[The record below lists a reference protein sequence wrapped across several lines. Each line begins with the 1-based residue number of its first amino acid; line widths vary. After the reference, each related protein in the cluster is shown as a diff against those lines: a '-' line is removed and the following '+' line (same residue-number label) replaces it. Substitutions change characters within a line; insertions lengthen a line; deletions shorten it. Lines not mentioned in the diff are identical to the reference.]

1 MPYFVY
7 KIAPVV
13 SKIVKNIQPLEEF
26 EKFKDAKNFAKEK
39 RQQENTEDGNI
50 YKVIFAE
57 NSIDAEEKLQEQR
70 EDTILREWEK

>member
-7 KIAPVV
+7 KIAPGV

-39 RQQENTEDGNI
+39 RQKENAEDGNI

-70 EDTILREWEK
+70 GDTILREWEK

>member
-7 KIAPVV
+7 KIAPGV

-39 RQQENTEDGNI
+39 RQQENAEDGNI

>member
-7 KIAPVV
+7 KIAPGV
-13 SKIVKNIQPLEEF
+13 SQIVKNLEPLESF
-26 EKFKDAKNFAKEK
+26 EKFKDAKNFTKEK
-39 RQQENTEDGNI
+39 RKQEDADSGNV

-70 EDTILREWEK
+70 KDTILREWEK

>member
-7 KIAPVV
+7 KIAPGI
-13 SKIVKNIQPLEEF
+13 SKIVKNIEQLKDF

-39 RQQENTEDGNI
+39 RQQETAESGNI

-57 NSIDAEEKLQEQR
+57 NNIEAEEKLQEQR
-70 EDTILREWEK
+70 EETIVREWEK